1 MKLNINDIHR
11 AATGARWLGLLAGGA
26 IACMVALAAHVYGM
40 SALQL
45 SAHLLS
51 IRLERATGCD
61 QYQHIVDAVGQSAHS
76 SAAAYINVCVETHGS
91 TGLKGYLVMLG
102 LEVIPRAVP

>member
-1 MKLNINDIHR
+1 M
-11 AATGARWLGLLAGGA
+11 
-26 IACMVALAAHVYGM
+26 ACVVALAAHVYVM
-40 SALQL
+40 SALHL

-61 QYQHIVDAVGQSAHS
+61 QYQHIVDAVGQSTHS

-91 TGLKGYLVMLG
+91 AGLKGYLVMLG